1 MPWACTRNTLP
12 TSPFPSKR
20 IFLKCFEDTVL
31 SGAGDVCLVVV
42 EEEED
47 MVVLVLFVAGVVKV
61 ASTLVAVEPDGVATL
76 LRGRAVVGRLGLG
89 VAGPS

>member
-20 IFLKCFEDTVL
+20 IFLKCFEHTDL
-31 SGAGDVCLVVV
+31 SGEGGVCLVVV
-42 EEEED
+42 EEE

-61 ASTLVAVEPDGVATL
+61 ASMLVAVELDGVVTAR
-76 LRGRAVVGRLGLG
+76 RGRAVVVGRLGLG